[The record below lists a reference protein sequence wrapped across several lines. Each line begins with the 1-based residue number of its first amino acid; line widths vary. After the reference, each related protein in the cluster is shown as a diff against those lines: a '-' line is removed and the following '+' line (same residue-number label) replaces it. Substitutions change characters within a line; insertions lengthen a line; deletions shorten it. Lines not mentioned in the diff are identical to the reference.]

1 MEKTVL
7 FACTTLDEHSTLSRN
22 FEYINK
28 FIKKNYK
35 NDVINSYFACYLP
48 PNCKKYIIEQ
58 EYSSYL
64 EDTLIENNYIVN
76 KKDDKSYVYNNMIIK
91 FIKNNNNVSF
101 DMIIMTECDNFL
113 LTITGKWINLNGLN
127 EDIFD
132 VIIKNMLI
140 LHNSLNKNGLV
151 YNFKQNNKRSLK
163 TFNNEKYNPTT
174 TKRNFDYDYN
184 IGTPLEFIIFI
195 AFINRVRKLL
205 FKNISRGKYIK
216 RDINIEEY
224 YIKCE
229 TIKEKIKKKFKKKIN
244 SKKMN
249 SKDILEYL
257 LCKYVKLNSNDIHN
271 VEYYVSKWNKNIS
284 GINDI
289 SNEEIERVF
298 NLYKDYLNK

>member
-1 MEKTVL
+1 MKKTIL

-35 NDVINSYFACYLP
+35 NNVINSYFACYLP
-48 PNCKKYIIEQ
+48 SNIIEQ

-64 EDTLIENNYIVN
+64 EDTLIENNYIIN

-91 FIKNNNNVSF
+91 FIKNNNNLSF
-101 DMIIMTECDNFL
+101 DMIVMTGCDNL
-113 LTITGKWINLNGLN
+113 LRTITGKQSRFIDAFN

-132 VIIKNMLI
+132 VVIKNMLI
-140 LHNSLNKNGLV
+140 LHNSLNENGLV
-151 YNFKQNNKRSLK
+151 YNLRFNFNRSLK
-163 TFNNEKYNPTT
+163 TFNNKKYKQT
-174 TKRNFDYDYN
+174 TKRNFDYDYTLQN
-184 IGTPLEFIIFI
+184 SLEFIIFI

-229 TIKEKIKKKFKKKIN
+229 IIKEKIKKKFKKKIN
-244 SKKMN
+244 SKKN

-257 LCKYVKLNSNDIHN
+257 LDKYIKQYFGN
-271 VEYYVSKWNKNIS
+271 
-284 GINDI
+284 INDI

-298 NLYKDYLNK
+298 NLYKNYLNK

>member
-1 MEKTVL
+1 MKKTIL

-35 NDVINSYFACYLP
+35 NNVINSYFSCYLP
-48 PNCKKYIIEQ
+48 SNIIKQ

-64 EDTLIENNYIVN
+64 EDTLIENNYIIN

-91 FIKNNNNVSF
+91 FIKNNNNLSF
-101 DMIIMTECDNFL
+101 DMIVMTECDNL
-113 LTITGKWINLNGLN
+113 LRTITGKQSKFIDAFN

-132 VIIKNMLI
+132 VVIKNMLI
-140 LHNSLNKNGLV
+140 LHNSLNENGLV
-151 YNFKQNNKRSLK
+151 YNLRSNFNRSLK
-163 TFNNEKYNPTT
+163 TFNNKKYKPTT
-174 TKRNFDYDYN
+174 RKNFDYDYTLQN
-184 IGTPLEFIIFI
+184 SLEFIIFI

-224 YIKCE
+224 YVKCE
-229 TIKEKIKKKFKKKIN
+229 IIKEKIKKKFKKKIN

-257 LCKYVKLNSNDIHN
+257 VNKYLKLYSFD
-271 VEYYVSKWNKNIS
+271 
-284 GINDI
+284 INDI

-298 NLYKDYLNK
+298 NLYKNYLNK

>member
-1 MEKTVL
+1 MKKTIL

-35 NDVINSYFACYLP
+35 NNVINSYFSCYLP
-48 PNCKKYIIEQ
+48 SNIIEQ

-64 EDTLIENNYIVN
+64 EDTLIKNNYIIN

-91 FIKNNNNVSF
+91 FIKNNNNLSF
-101 DMIIMTECDNFL
+101 DMIVMTECDNL
-113 LTITGKWINLNGLN
+113 LRTITGKQSKFIDAFN

-132 VIIKNMLI
+132 VVIKNMLI
-140 LHNSLNKNGLV
+140 LHNSLNENGLV
-151 YNFKQNNKRSLK
+151 YNLRANFNGSLK
-163 TFNNEKYNPTT
+163 TFNNKKYKPTT
-174 TKRNFDYDYN
+174 RKNFDYDYTLQN
-184 IGTPLEFIIFI
+184 SLEFIIFI

-224 YIKCE
+224 YVKCE
-229 TIKEKIKKKFKKKIN
+229 IIKEKIKKKFKKKIN

-257 LCKYVKLNSNDIHN
+257 VNKYLKLYSFD
-271 VEYYVSKWNKNIS
+271 
-284 GINDI
+284 INDI

-298 NLYKDYLNK
+298 NLYKNYLNK

>member
-1 MEKTVL
+1 MKKTIL

-48 PNCKKYIIEQ
+48 SNIIEQ

-64 EDTLIENNYIVN
+64 EDTLIENNYIIN

-101 DMIIMTECDNFL
+101 DMIIMSECDNFL
-113 LTITGKWINLNGLN
+113 RTITGKQSKFINGFN

-132 VIIKNMLI
+132 VVIKNMLI
-140 LHNSLNKNGLV
+140 LHNSLNENGLV
-151 YNFKQNNKRSLK
+151 YNLRANFNRSLK
-163 TFNNEKYNPTT
+163 TFNNKKYKPTT
-174 TKRNFDYDYN
+174 RKNFDYDYTLEN
-184 IGTPLEFIIFI
+184 SLEFIIFI

-205 FKNISRGKYIK
+205 FKNISKGKYIK
-216 RDINIEEY
+216 RDINIEDY
-224 YIKCE
+224 YVKCE
-229 TIKEKIKKKFKKKIN
+229 KIKEKIKKKFKKKIN

-249 SKDILEYL
+249 RNDILEYL
-257 LCKYVKLNSNDIHN
+257 VNKYLKLYSFDIN
-271 VEYYVSKWNKNIS
+271 N
-284 GINDI
+284 I

-298 NLYKDYLNK
+298 NLYKNYLNK

>member
-1 MEKTVL
+1 MKKTIL

-35 NDVINSYFACYLP
+35 NDVINSYFVCYLP
-48 PNCKKYIIEQ
+48 ANCKKYIIEQ

-64 EDTLIENNYIVN
+64 EDTLIENNYIIN

-91 FIKNNNNVSF
+91 FIKNNNNLSF
-101 DMIIMTECDNFL
+101 DMIVMTGCDNL
-113 LTITGKWINLNGLN
+113 LRTITGKQSRFIDAFN

-132 VIIKNMLI
+132 VVIKNMLI
-140 LHNSLNKNGLV
+140 LHNSLNENGLV
-151 YNFKQNNKRSLK
+151 YNLRANFNRSLK
-163 TFNNEKYNPTT
+163 TFNNKKYKPT
-174 TKRNFDYDYN
+174 TKRNFDYDYTLQN
-184 IGTPLEFIIFI
+184 SLEFIIFI

-224 YIKCE
+224 YVKCE
-229 TIKEKIKKKFKKKIN
+229 IIKEKIKKKFKKKIN
-244 SKKMN
+244 SKKN

-257 LCKYVKLNSNDIHN
+257 LDKYIKQYLGN
-271 VEYYVSKWNKNIS
+271 
-284 GINDI
+284 INDI

-298 NLYKDYLNK
+298 NLYKNYLNK

>member
-1 MEKTVL
+1 MKKTIL

-35 NDVINSYFACYLP
+35 NNVINSYFACYLP
-48 PNCKKYIIEQ
+48 SNIIEQ

-64 EDTLIENNYIVN
+64 EDTLIENNYIIN

-91 FIKNNNNVSF
+91 FIKNNNNLSF
-101 DMIIMTECDNFL
+101 DMIVMTECDNL
-113 LTITGKWINLNGLN
+113 LRTITGKQSKFIDAFN

-132 VIIKNMLI
+132 VVIKNMLI
-140 LHNSLNKNGLV
+140 LHNSLNENGLV
-151 YNFKQNNKRSLK
+151 YNLRANFNGSLK
-163 TFNNEKYNPTT
+163 TFNNKKYKPTT
-174 TKRNFDYDYN
+174 RKNFDYDYTLQN
-184 IGTPLEFIIFI
+184 SLEFIIFI

-205 FKNISRGKYIK
+205 FKNISIGKYIK

-224 YIKCE
+224 YVKCE
-229 TIKEKIKKKFKKKIN
+229 IIKEKIKKKFKKKIN

-257 LCKYVKLNSNDIHN
+257 VNKYLKLYSFD
-271 VEYYVSKWNKNIS
+271 
-284 GINDI
+284 INDI

-298 NLYKDYLNK
+298 NLYKNYLNK